1 MRRRASSEC
10 RGLLVSYADFRHRM
24 PLRVR
29 WAEVDKQGVV
39 FNAHYLLYCDVCV
52 TEYWR
57 AVGLNY
63 PDDFVKQGSDLF
75 VRKSTIEY
83 HWSAY
88 YDDELEIC
96 GRIARLG
103 TSSMRFVVEI
113 YRRRQYEAVLV
124 TAELVYVHADAVARQ
139 SRLISLDVRDR
150 IRTFETVMPEESL
163 EQPLH
168 AS

>member
-1 MRRRASSEC
+1 M
-10 RGLLVSYADFRHRM
+10 YADFRHRM

-57 AVGLNY
+57 AAGVHY
-63 PDDFVKQGSDLF
+63 PDDFAAQGSDLF
-75 VRKSTIEY
+75 VRKSTVEY
-83 HWSAY
+83 FSAAY
-88 YDDELEIC
+88 YDDELEVC

-103 TSSMRFVVEI
+103 SSSMRFVVEI

-124 TAELVYVHADAVARQ
+124 TAELIYVHADPA
-139 SRLISLDVRDR
+139 SRTALPIPDPMRTR
-150 IRTFETVMPEESL
+150 IRAFETTPPEDGL
-163 EQPLH
+163 D
-168 AS
+168 ANRTG

>member
-1 MRRRASSEC
+1 MP
-10 RGLLVSYADFRHRM
+10 YADFRHRM

-29 WAEVDKQGVV
+29 WAEVDKQAVV

-57 AVGLNY
+57 AVGVKY
-63 PDDFVKQGSDLF
+63 PDDFTVHGSDLF
-75 VRKSTIEY
+75 VRKSTVEY
-83 HWSAY
+83 FSAAY
-88 YDDELEIC
+88 YDDELEVC

-124 TAELVYVHADAVARQ
+124 TAELIYVHTDLALRRALVIPDGMRA
-139 SRLISLDVRDR
+139 R
-150 IRTFETVMPEESL
+150 IRAFETTEPEVE
-163 EQPLH
+163 PD
-168 AS
+168 ANRTR

>member
-1 MRRRASSEC
+1 M
-10 RGLLVSYADFRHRM
+10 YADFRHRM

-29 WAEVDKQGVV
+29 WAEVDKQAVV

-57 AVGLNY
+57 AVGVQY
-63 PDDFVKQGSDLF
+63 PDDFAALGSDLF
-75 VRKSTIEY
+75 VRKSTVEY
-83 HWSAY
+83 LSAAY

-103 TSSMRFVVEI
+103 NSSISFVVEI

-124 TAELVYVHADAVARQ
+124 TAELIYVHTDLALRSAQPIPD
-139 SRLISLDVRDR
+139 SLRAR
-150 IRTFETVMPEESL
+150 IRAFETTAPENGSD
-163 EQPLH
+163 
-168 AS
+168 ANRAR

>member
-1 MRRRASSEC
+1 M
-10 RGLLVSYADFRHRM
+10 YADFRHRM

-57 AVGLNY
+57 AVGVHY
-63 PDDFVKQGSDLF
+63 PDDFVAQGHDLF
-75 VRKSTIEY
+75 VRKSTVEY
-83 HWSAY
+83 FSAAY

-103 TSSMRFVVEI
+103 NSSMRFVVEI
-113 YRRRQYEAVLV
+113 YRRRQYEAVLI
-124 TAELVYVHADAVARQ
+124 TAELIYVYTELA
-139 SRLISLDVRDR
+139 SRTSQQIPYEMSAR
-150 IRTFETVMPEESL
+150 IRAFETTVPEDGTD
-163 EQPLH
+163 
-168 AS
+168 ANRAG

>member
-1 MRRRASSEC
+1 M
-10 RGLLVSYADFRHRM
+10 YADFRHRM

-29 WAEVDKQGVV
+29 WAEVDKQAVV

-57 AVGLNY
+57 AIGLHY
-63 PDDFVKQGSDLF
+63 PEHFAAQGSDLF
-75 VRKSTIEY
+75 VRKSTVEY
-83 HWSAY
+83 CSAAY

-103 TSSMRFVVEI
+103 NSSMSFVVEI

-124 TAELVYVHADAVARQ
+124 TAELVYVHTDLA
-139 SRLISLDVRDR
+139 SRTAQRIPDSMRAR
-150 IRTFETVMPEESL
+150 IRGFETTMPEDGID
-163 EQPLH
+163 
-168 AS
+168 ANRAG

>member
-1 MRRRASSEC
+1 M
-10 RGLLVSYADFRHRM
+10 YADFRHRM

-57 AVGLNY
+57 AVGVRY
-63 PDDFVKQGSDLF
+63 PDEFLNQGSDLF
-75 VRKSTIEY
+75 VRKSTLEY
-83 HWSAY
+83 LSGAY

-103 TSSMRFVVEI
+103 TSSMSFVVEI

-124 TAELVYVHADAVARQ
+124 TAELVYVHADPVSRKSLPIPEAMRQ
-139 SRLISLDVRDR
+139 R
-150 IRTFETVMPEESL
+150 IRSFETIAPEL
-163 EQPLH
+163 
-168 AS
+168 ASNAN

>member
-1 MRRRASSEC
+1 M
-10 RGLLVSYADFRHRM
+10 YADFRHRM

-29 WAEVDKQGVV
+29 WAEVDKQAVV

-57 AVGLNY
+57 AVGVQY
-63 PDDFVKQGSDLF
+63 PDDFAGQGSDLF
-75 VRKSTIEY
+75 VRKSTVEY
-83 HWSAY
+83 LSAAY

-103 TSSMRFVVEI
+103 NSSMSFVVEI

-124 TAELVYVHADAVARQ
+124 TAELIYVHTELA
-139 SRLISLDVRDR
+139 SRSAQAIPDSLRAR
-150 IRTFETVMPEESL
+150 IRAFETTAPENGSD
-163 EQPLH
+163 
-168 AS
+168 ANRAR

>member
-1 MRRRASSEC
+1 M
-10 RGLLVSYADFRHRM
+10 YADFRHRM

-57 AVGLNY
+57 AVGVHY
-63 PDDFVKQGSDLF
+63 PDDFTAQGSDLF
-75 VRKSTIEY
+75 VRKSTVEY
-83 HWSAY
+83 FSAAY
-88 YDDELEIC
+88 YDDELEVC
-96 GRIARLG
+96 GRIARIG

-124 TAELVYVHADAVARQ
+124 TAELIYVHADAGSRTAQ
-139 SRLISLDVRDR
+139 SIPDGMRAR
-150 IRTFETVMPEESL
+150 IRVFETIAPEDG
-163 EQPLH
+163 
-168 AS
+168 ADANRVG